1 MSSPNLTPQV
11 LLDGLVFP
19 EGPRW
24 HDGRLWFSDM
34 HAKRV
39 VAVDEGGRSE
49 TIVEVPTLP
58 SGLGWTPAGELLI
71 VSMLDRRLLRFDGTS
86 LHTVA
91 DLGSLVGGK
100 INDMV
105 VDASGRA
112 YIGNFG
118 FDFEGGESPRPT
130 RLVAVDPDGAVRVV
144 GEDVLFPNGA
154 VITPDG
160 ATLIVGETFG
170 RCLTAFSIEP
180 DAALSSRRT
189 FATFENVFPDGICLD
204 ADGAIW
210 VASPPGQE
218 FVRVRDGGEIVERI
232 PVEGR
237 GAYACMLGGAD
248 GRTLFLCTAVGS
260 QEELAQGKT
269 RGAIETVR
277 VESPRA
283 GLP

>member
-1 MSSPNLTPQV
+1 MSSPALTPKV

-39 VAVDEGGRSE
+39 VAVGEGGTAE

-58 SGLGWTPAGELLI
+58 SGLGWTTDGELLI
-71 VSMLDRRLLRFDGTS
+71 VSMADRKLLRFDGST

-91 DLGSLVGGK
+91 DVSAITGGK
-100 INDMV
+100 TNDMV
-105 VDASGRA
+105 VDAKGRA
-112 YIGNFG
+112 YVGNFG

-130 RLVAVDPDGAVRVV
+130 KLVIVEPDGTARAADD
-144 GEDVLFPNGA
+144 DVLFPNGA

-160 ATLIVGETFG
+160 RSLILGETFG
-170 RCLTAFSIEP
+170 RCLTAFDIATDGS
-180 DAALSSRRT
+180 LSGRRT
-189 FATFENVFPDGICLD
+189 FAQFENVFPDGICLD
-204 ADGAIW
+204 AEGAVW
-210 VASPPGQE
+210 VASPPSQE

-232 PVEGR
+232 PVTGR

-260 QEELAQGKT
+260 QGDLAQGKT

-277 VESPRA
+277 VAVPHA

>member
-1 MSSPNLTPQV
+1 MTSSTLVPEV

-34 HAKRV
+34 HARRV
-39 VAVDEGGRSE
+39 VAVDEAGKAE

-58 SGLGWTPAGELLI
+58 SGLGWTADGALLI
-71 VSMLDRRLLRFDGTS
+71 VSMLDRRLLRFDGST

-91 DLGSLVGGK
+91 DLTPITGGK
-100 INDMV
+100 TNDMV
-105 VDASGRA
+105 VDAQGRA
-112 YIGNFG
+112 YVGNFG
-118 FDFEGGESPRPT
+118 FDFEHGESPRPT
-130 RLVAVDPDGAVRVV
+130 RLAIVEPDGTVRQADD
-144 GEDVLFPNGA
+144 DVLFPNGA

-160 ATLIVGETFG
+160 RTLILGETFG
-170 RCLTAFSIEP
+170 RCLTAFDVGADGS
-180 DAALSSRRT
+180 LSGRRP
-189 FATFENVFPDGICLD
+189 FAQFENVFPDGICLD
-204 ADGAIW
+204 AEGAIW

-218 FVRVRDGGEIVERI
+218 FVRVLDGGEIVQRI
-232 PVEGR
+232 PVAGR

-260 QEELAQGKT
+260 QEELARGQTK
-269 RGAIETVR
+269 GAIESVR
-277 VESPRA
+277 VEVPHA